1 MRTKLRSAFTAL
13 ALAAAAT
20 TFAAAQ
26 GPIKIATAGPI
37 TGDDAIWGI
46 QVYQGAEL
54 AVDDIN
60 AKGGLLGRKIELVK
74 FDDKGDSMEA
84 ASVAQRIVNDQDL
97 VAVIGH
103 VFSGCSLAA
112 GPIYSRGKV
121 PMMAVASTNP
131 KVPSAGNYVFRINL
145 SDASAGAE
153 MAKYTIQKLKAKKI
167 AVIMGQSDYCQG
179 VFNAFEGK
187 TKELGG
193 TIVTLQKFVP
203 GQDKDFSVVLT
214 SVKAAGPDIILVDAY
229 ASDAALITQQAR
241 GLGINTML
249 EIPDGAADPD
259 FIKLAGRSADGV
271 IAFSYFN
278 PTIKD
283 AKIQNLA
290 KKYEA
295 KYHTEILTYVPY
307 AYDAMIA
314 VAEAIRMAGKADRAS
329 IYAELPM
336 VKYPNG
342 MTGEIAFVNRDR
354 ASGWSVVLKV
364 QNDKFNFLALTTE

>member
-1 MRTKLRSAFTAL
+1 
-13 ALAAAAT
+13 
-20 TFAAAQ
+20 
-26 GPIKIATAGPI
+26 
-37 TGDDAIWGI
+37 
-46 QVYQGAEL
+46 
-54 AVDDIN
+54 
-60 AKGGLLGRKIELVK
+60 
-74 FDDKGDSMEA
+74 
-84 ASVAQRIVNDQDL
+84 
-97 VAVIGH
+97 
-103 VFSGCSLAA
+103 
-112 GPIYSRGKV
+112 
-121 PMMAVASTNP
+121 
-131 KVPSAGNYVFRINL
+131 VFRINL

-187 TKELGG
+187 AKELGG

-307 AYDAMIA
+307 AYDAMTA

-329 IYAELPM
+329 IYAELPK